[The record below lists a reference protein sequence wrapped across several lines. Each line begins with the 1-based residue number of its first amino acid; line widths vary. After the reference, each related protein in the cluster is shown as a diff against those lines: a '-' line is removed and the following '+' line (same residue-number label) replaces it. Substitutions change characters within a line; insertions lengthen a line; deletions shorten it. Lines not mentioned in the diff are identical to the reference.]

1 MRGRKPVPP
10 YLKLLRGNPGKRA
23 IHPEPQPKSAGVPE
37 PPDYLLPLA
46 ADAWRRLA
54 PELTRL
60 GLLTVLDHHAFAAYC
75 TAFSRWLVAERQVRQ
90 LDDNF
95 IAWSVR
101 ENPLPHPLLKI
112 ASSAASHFLKI
123 GNEFGLTPA
132 SRSRLKACEEPSEG
146 KFDGLLGS

>member
-1 MRGRKPVPP
+1 VRSIPNHNRK
-10 YLKLLRGNPGKRA
+10 
-23 IHPEPQPKSAGVPE
+23 PE

-60 GLLTVLDHHAFAAYC
+60 GLLTVLDHDAFAAYC
-75 TAFSRWLVAERQVRQ
+75 TAFSRWLIAERQVRQ
-90 LDDNF
+90 LDNNY
-95 IAWSVR
+95 ITWSLR

-112 ASSAASHFLKI
+112 ASSAADHFLKI
-123 GNEFGLTPA
+123 GHEFGLTPA
-132 SRSRLKACEEPSEG
+132 SRSRLTACEESGGG